1 MDFNKLW
8 ANFMDTVQNH
18 YMDFNGRVGRPQFWY
33 YILVA
38 IGVGIVASIVGS
50 VTTRLISTI
59 VSLALFLPNISMTIR
74 RFHDVGKPTSWVL
87 ILMIPLLAIIVLSL
101 FTVLSIFLGPVFLLF
116 AGLTWIASLLSLV
129 ATVVMIY
136 FCAQPSVPG
145 PNEFG
150 PVPPVFAPN

>member
-8 ANFMDTVQNH
+8 ENFMDTVQNH